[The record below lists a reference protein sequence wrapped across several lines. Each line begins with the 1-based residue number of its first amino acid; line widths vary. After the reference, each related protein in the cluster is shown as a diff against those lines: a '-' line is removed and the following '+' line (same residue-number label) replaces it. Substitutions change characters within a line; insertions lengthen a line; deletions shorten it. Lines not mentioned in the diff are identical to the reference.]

1 MKRPA
6 VLLAVLLLLICASL
20 LGYRVLFLDYPA
32 LPGSTALAWNLTIQA
47 LVKGEPGKDIRIEVA
62 LPEERGDYTVTEER
76 IESGLLTFE
85 LVREGWRRSGVWS
98 GTASKTP

>member
-1 MKRPA
+1 VKRPA

-62 LPEERGDYTVTEER
+62 LPEER